1 MKRSDIIADALG
13 ELDEKTLTVQEKPK
27 KEKTQHLL
35 PQLIAFSACLLA
47 AVIAL
52 PILRTHLAKSPV
64 TTDTTAETSA
74 AESGYAPDTENET
87 KTGTD
92 TETDAETEAE
102 PEQKVKKEWEFT
114 TKGQPASVKNWI
126 FTTDS
131 VIDKEAEQ
139 YFPDLTAEGCVITGH
154 NIAVFPAATM
164 LSDYFKKLEDQ
175 GFKNIKTGDENV
187 FYKDGVIIRE
197 DRCQN
202 PISSINDSFK
212 VRVYAS
218 VQHGAAGALTPDE
231 ALDVI
236 NKNCLKETVKRWGGG
251 YTSYEEEFIHDDV
264 PCAADVTPEGFYEL
278 TGMQI
283 FVCPWSFA
291 SSVAYPEAVAFFV
304 TGNGAVITDMG
315 ADRSYSSRL
324 YQDID
329 MCLSVNGYY
338 GGPVICDMDGDGENE
353 MVLLTPYTL
362 SGKNQVSL
370 TVYKTGA
377 PAVLAKSK
385 NITFK
390 AEHQQLLYA
399 VTGEAVIHSWSDD
412 GRTDAYFEIRIEDG
426 EAVLYDAYGTKTD
439 LNLKPEDQIVNG
451 ERTLCETDK
460 FAAEEPVDENT
471 SLTQDWMIDR
481 SLFDGLKMFD
491 AGGKKWIITH
501 ENDKNVKL
509 IENVNGEYKITG
521 GYKFRYNSL
530 AMVYYA
536 NASDGNSVYT
546 LAGMMSSKSIYR
558 YDLQT
563 GDVYTFI
570 ETEDPVTDLH
580 YCGGVIY
587 YTTHQNRTYTLKAA
601 VLSEKKIYALSK
613 METGEVLIAY
623 FADNGVF
630 FLINDSVYY
639 SDYNGKSKTVASVPD
654 GVILSR
660 AAVYGERLY
669 MLDGAAK
676 ELLIIDSSGSIQK
689 ANIGVS
695 DTSPRVKSDKG
706 GYYYSSRGNLD
717 IYNGA
722 VVSCVK
728 EDGGEYGI
736 YLYHPEDNSWDD
748 LMPDVSGGIRCYS
761 FCADD
766 PDLYVYDKVNT
777 NNGIMVYSSGRFKS
791 VTRADE

>member
-13 ELDEKTLTVQEKPK
+13 ELDEKTLTVQKKPK
-27 KEKTQHLL
+27 KEKAQHLL

-52 PILRTHLAKSPV
+52 PILRANLAKPQAGA
-64 TTDTTAETSA
+64 DTAAETSDP
-74 AESGYAPDTENET
+74 ESGYVPGTENET
-87 KTGTD
+87 DAG
-92 TETDAETEAE
+92 TDAETEAV
-102 PEQKVKKEWEFT
+102 PEQKVKKEWEFS

-131 VIDKEAEQ
+131 VIDKEAEP
-139 YFPDLTAEGCVITGH
+139 YFPDLTDESCVITGH

-164 LSDYFKKLEDQ
+164 LSDYFKKLGEL

-202 PISSINDSFK
+202 PNSSINDSFK
-212 VRVYAS
+212 VRVYVS
-218 VQHGAAGALTPDE
+218 TQHSAAGALTPNE
-231 ALDVI
+231 AIDVI
-236 NKNCLKETVKRWGGG
+236 NKNCLKEMIKRWGGG
-251 YTSYEEEFIHDDV
+251 YTSYEEEYIHDDV

-283 FVCPWSFA
+283 FVCPWSLA
-291 SSVAYPEAVAFFV
+291 SSVAYPEAVAFFANE
-304 TGNGAVITDMG
+304 NGAVITDMG

-329 MCLSVNGYY
+329 MCLSANGYY

-362 SGKNQVSL
+362 GEKNQVSL

-399 VTGEAVIHSWSDD
+399 VTGEAIIHSWSDD
-412 GRTDAYFEIRIEDG
+412 GGIDAYFEIRIEGG
-426 EAVLYDAYGTKTD
+426 EAVLCDAYGTKID
-439 LNLKPEDQIVNG
+439 LNLKPEDQFKNG
-451 ERTLCETDK
+451 ERALCETDR
-460 FAAEEPVDENT
+460 FVTEELIDEKT

-587 YTTHQNRTYTLKAA
+587 YTTYQNRTYTLKAA

-613 METGEVLIAY
+613 METGEVLTAY

-669 MLDGAAK
+669 ILDGAAK

-689 ANIGVS
+689 ATIGVS

-736 YLYHPEDNSWDD
+736 YLYHPGDNSWEDVT
-748 LMPDVSGGIRCYS
+748 PDVSGSLHCYS
-761 FCADD
+761 FCTDNS
-766 PDLYVYDKVNT
+766 DLYVYDKVNT
-777 NNGIMVYSSGRFKS
+777 NNGIMVYSSGQFMSITK
-791 VTRADE
+791 ADE

>member
-1 MKRSDIIADALG
+1 MKRSDYIADALG
-13 ELDEKTLTVQEKPK
+13 ELDEKTLTVQKKPQ
-27 KEKTQHLL
+27 KEREQHVL
-35 PQLIAFSACLLA
+35 PQVLAFVACLLA

-52 PILRTHLAKSPV
+52 PFLRAFLTRQ
-64 TTDTTAETSA
+64 TD
-74 AESGYAPDTENET
+74 APDVKTDVVTDAATE
-87 KTGTD
+87 KDTD
-92 TETDAETEAE
+92 TEQEADIKE
-102 PEQKVKKEWEFT
+102 QPEKKTWTFT
-114 TKGQPASVKNWI
+114 TEGQPASNKNWSFI
-126 FTTDS
+126 TDN
-131 VIDKEAEQ
+131 VIDKEAEP
-139 YFPDLTAEGCVITGH
+139 YFPDLTAGECVITGH

-164 LSDYFKKLEDQ
+164 LSDYFKKLEDL
-175 GFKNIKTGDENV
+175 GFTNIKTGDENV

-202 PISSINDSFK
+202 PNSIINDSFK
-212 VRVYAS
+212 VRVYVS
-218 VQHGAAGALTPDE
+218 TQHSAAGALTPNE
-231 ALDVI
+231 AIDVI
-236 NKNCLKETVKRWGGG
+236 NKNCLKEMIKRWGGG
-251 YTSYEEEFIHDDV
+251 YTSYEEEYIHDDV

-283 FVCPWSFA
+283 FVCPWSLA

-304 TGNGAVITDMG
+304 NENGAVITDMG

-329 MCLSVNGYY
+329 MCLSANGYY

-362 SGKNQVSL
+362 GEKNQVSL

-399 VTGEAVIHSWSDD
+399 VTGEAIIHSWSDD
-412 GRTDAYFEIRIEDG
+412 GQIDAYFEIRIDNG
-426 EAVLYDAYGTKTD
+426 EAVLYDAYGAKID
-439 LNLKPEDQIVNG
+439 LNLMPEDQIGYG
-451 ERTLCETDK
+451 ERTADDGDRFVK
-460 FAAEEPVDENT
+460 EELIDEKT
-471 SLTQDWMIDR
+471 SLTHDEMIYR
-481 SLFDGLKMFD
+481 LLHSELKMFD
-491 AGGKKWIITH
+491 VGGKKWIITH
-501 ENDKNVKL
+501 EADKNVKL
-509 IENVNGEYKITG
+509 MENVNGEYKITG

-536 NASDGNSVYT
+536 NASDGNSIYT
-546 LAGMMSSKSIYR
+546 PASMTSNRAIYR

-570 ETEDPVTDLH
+570 ETEDPVTDLY

-587 YTTHQNRTYTLKAA
+587 YMTYQNRTYTLKAA

-613 METGEVLIAY
+613 METGEVLTAF

-669 MLDGAAK
+669 ILDGAAK

-689 ANIGVS
+689 ATIGVS

-736 YLYHPEDNSWDD
+736 YLYYPDKNEWKDISPDAEDS
-748 LMPDVSGGIRCYS
+748 LHCYS
-761 FCADD
+761 FCVCDGE
-766 PDLYVYDKVNT
+766 LYFYDKANPSR
-777 NNGIMVYSSGRFKS
+777 GIMVYPAPDQPPK
-791 VTRADE
+791 TIETQ